1 MLAHTRKRHR
11 FSKALRYDSEVSAE
25 KPTEVS
31 FEAGLEQLEAV
42 VKQLEA
48 GDLPLETAL
57 SLFEKGMQ
65 LSDACRQQLE
75 AAETKVE
82 ILVKKNDKLQAEP
95 FRPEKA

>member
-1 MLAHTRKRHR
+1 M
-11 FSKALRYDSEVSAE
+11 SAE
-25 KPTEVS
+25 NPTTTVS
-31 FEAGLEQLEAV
+31 FEAGLEELEAV
-42 VKQLEA
+42 VKQLET

-57 SLFEKGMQ
+57 ALFEKGMQ

-82 ILVKKNDKLQAEP
+82 ILTKKNDKLQAEP